1 MRSHRVVGIALVLA
15 SAVGYGSGGLFAKPV
30 YAAGVGWL
38 PLLSWRFLIAAALA
52 WIVVLLRPT
61 TRAALRAMPRR
72 TALASVALGVGFV
85 GNSAT
90 YYAALETVSLS
101 LAALIVYLYPPIV
114 AVLALRFGHA
124 LQGRRAWAALGIA
137 VTGVVLAVGGIDL
150 STAPPASGLVLIVS
164 SPLIYAVW
172 IVFAARLS
180 GERPGRTGAE
190 AETGRA
196 PTVLSAILMTA
207 TAAVFWTMALATGA
221 PVLPGEIP
229 GEAWFGILGV
239 AVVATFVPVQAFYA
253 GTQRIGASQA
263 SLISTIEPLWTI
275 ATASLIY
282 GERLTPVQLA
292 GGALILGGVL
302 LAQTGVRRRR
312 ARTGAGGGIPAAVA
326 AVPDDEPALP
336 QPLVRM
342 ADE

>member
-1 MRSHRVVGIALVLA
+1 MRSPRVVGIALVLA

-38 PLLSWRFLIAAALA
+38 PLLSWRFLLAAALA
-52 WIVVLLRPT
+52 WLVVLLRPT
-61 TRAALRAMPRR
+61 TRAALRALPRR
-72 TALASVALGVGFV
+72 TALASIALGVGFV

-137 VTGVVLAVGGIDL
+137 VAGVVLAVGGIDL

-172 IVFAARLS
+172 IVLAARLS

-190 AETGRA
+190 ARTGRA

-207 TAAVFWTMALATGA
+207 TGAVFWTAALATGA
-221 PVLPGEIP
+221 PVLPGDIP
-229 GEAWFGILGV
+229 GAAWPGIVGV

-263 SLISTIEPLWTI
+263 SLISTFEPLWTI
-275 ATASLIY
+275 VTASLIY
-282 GERLTPVQLA
+282 DERLTPVQLV

-302 LAQTGVRRRR
+302 LAQTGARRR
-312 ARTGAGGGIPAAVA
+312 ARPG
-326 AVPDDEPALP
+326 DEDALP
-336 QPLVRM
+336 QPLVRL

>member
-1 MRSHRVVGIALVLA
+1 MRSPRVVGIALVLA

-38 PLLSWRFLIAAALA
+38 PLLSWRFLVAAALA
-52 WIVVLLRPT
+52 WAVVLLRPT
-61 TRAALRAMPRR
+61 TRAALRALPRR
-72 TALASVALGVGFV
+72 TALASLALGVGFV

-150 STAPPASGLVLIVS
+150 STAPPVSGLVLIVS
-164 SPLIYAVW
+164 SPVIYGVW

-180 GERPGRTGAE
+180 GERPGRTGVE
-190 AETGRA
+190 ADTGRA

-207 TAAVFWTMALATGA
+207 TAAVFWTGALITGA
-221 PVLPGEIP
+221 PVLPGDIP

-263 SLISTIEPLWTI
+263 SLISTVEPLWTI

-282 GERLTPVQLA
+282 GERLTPIQLA
-292 GGALILGGVL
+292 GGVLILGGVL
-302 LAQTGVRRRR
+302 LAQTGARRRS
-312 ARTGAGGGIPAAVA
+312 APTGAGGGISAAVA
-326 AVPDDEPALP
+326 PELDDEPALP